1 MYRWHRDFERKS
13 LENENYFVEADKP
26 GWSAR
31 LVTTLTW
38 TKVSDLPSS
47 LVVVVNQVMVLI

>member
-31 LVTTLTW
+31 LVTTLT
-38 TKVSDLPSS
+38 
-47 LVVVVNQVMVLI
+47 